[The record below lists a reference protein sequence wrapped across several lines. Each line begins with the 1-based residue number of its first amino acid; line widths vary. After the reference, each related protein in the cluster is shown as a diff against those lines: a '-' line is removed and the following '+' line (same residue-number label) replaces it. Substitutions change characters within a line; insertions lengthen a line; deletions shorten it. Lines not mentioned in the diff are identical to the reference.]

1 MRKDWEYKKLGEVC
15 DILDSQRKPVTK
27 KDRKKGIYPY
37 YGATGIQDF
46 VDNYIFDGR
55 YVLVGEDGA
64 KWSANEKCAYIIEGK
79 TWINNHA
86 HVLSTKN
93 MVIDSFLTYYLNF
106 SDLDSYISGAIIRKL
121 TQSSL
126 KSIPIPL
133 PPKPTQL
140 AIVAEL
146 DKINELI
153 QLKKQQ
159 LEDYDQLA
167 QSIFYEMFGDPVENE
182 KGWEVKKLG
191 EVCEV
196 TSSKRIFADDYV
208 EKGIPF
214 YRSKEVIEKSKNLP
228 ISVELF
234 ITEEKYNNI
243 NKSYGVPQIDDI
255 LITAVGTI
263 GKIWKVNTIEPF
275 YFKDG
280 NIIWIRKYNEINSTY
295 FKDSLYY
302 LIDEFKK
309 VNANGAAYNALTII
323 KLKQMQVP
331 LPPLPLQQ
339 QFAARIEAIER
350 QKQQVSETIKDLETL
365 LASRMQYWF
374 D

>member
-1 MRKDWEYKKLGEVC
+1 MRKDWEYKKFEECISKVPKTPKIQSSAYNQGSKYPIISQEENALISGFC
-15 DILDSQRKPVTK
+15 DDESLLFHIERPVVIFGDHTRALKYIDFDFAIGADGVKVILPK
-27 KDRKKGIYPY
+27 
-37 YGATGIQDF
+37 AF
-46 VDNYIFDGR
+46 LN
-55 YVLVGEDGA
+55 A
-64 KWSANEKCAYIIEGK
+64 K
-79 TWINNHA
+79 
-86 HVLSTKN
+86 
-93 MVIDSFLTYYLNF
+93 FLLYYLKWYNIPNLGY
-106 SDLDSYISGAIIRKL
+106 SRHYKL
-121 TQSSL
+121 L
-126 KSIPIPL
+126 KEVFVPIPTTE
-133 PPKPTQL
+133 KQL

>member
-309 VNANGAAYNALTII
+309 VNANGAAYNALTLSLIHI
-323 KLKQMQVP
+323 
-331 LPPLPLQQ
+331 
-339 QFAARIEAIER
+339 
-350 QKQQVSETIKDLETL
+350 
-365 LASRMQYWF
+365 
-374 D
+374 